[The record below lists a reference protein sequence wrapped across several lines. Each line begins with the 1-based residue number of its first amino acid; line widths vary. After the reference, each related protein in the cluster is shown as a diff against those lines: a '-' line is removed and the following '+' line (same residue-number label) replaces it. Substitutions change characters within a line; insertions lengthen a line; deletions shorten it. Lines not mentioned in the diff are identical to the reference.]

1 MIGLSYIMKL
11 EGITTK
17 ELAEF
22 LEVSS
27 PTISQWENKQRP
39 IPKERL
45 DKLRERFSFYPV
57 LYFGKEIDEREAI
70 MLQNAK
76 IKHDLELLKGKDDFQ
91 SVRARRILVQKR
103 DENERQLEQ
112 QVTINKVKS
121 VLEKSAELRKNVDGG
136 VLISQ
141 NVIEDFSRL
150 CSLEEKIITGLML
163 IDEDESNHAQVAA
176 ELQSEIKLFIDEMKD
191 HVNSIKYMCRYN
203 KKNLK

>member
-17 ELAEF
+17 ELADF

-27 PTISQWENKQRP
+27 PTISQWEKKQRP

-121 VLEKSAELRKNVDGG
+121 VLEKSAELRKTVDGG

>member
-27 PTISQWENKQRP
+27 PTISQWEKKQRP

-45 DKLRERFSFYPV
+45 DKLRARFSFYPV

-91 SVRARRILVQKR
+91 SVRARRILVQKK

-121 VLEKSAELRKNVDGG
+121 VLEKSAELRKTVDGG

-141 NVIEDFSRL
+141 NVFEDFSRL

-163 IDEDESNHAQVAA
+163 IDEDESNHAQVTA

>member
-27 PTISQWENKQRP
+27 PTISQWEKKQRP

>member
-1 MIGLSYIMKL
+1 MKL

-27 PTISQWENKQRP
+27 PTISQWEKKQRP

-91 SVRARRILVQKR
+91 SVRARRILVQKK

-121 VLEKSAELRKNVDGG
+121 VLEKSAELRKTVDGG

-141 NVIEDFSRL
+141 NVFEDFSRL

-163 IDEDESNHAQVAA
+163 IDEDESNHAQVTA

>member
-27 PTISQWENKQRP
+27 PTISQWEKKQRP

-91 SVRARRILVQKR
+91 SVRARRILVQKK

-121 VLEKSAELRKNVDGG
+121 VLEKSAELRKTVDGG

-141 NVIEDFSRL
+141 NVFEDFSRL

-163 IDEDESNHAQVAA
+163 IDEDESNHAQVTA

>member
-1 MIGLSYIMKL
+1 MIGLRYIMEL

-27 PTISQWENKQRP
+27 QAINQWEKKQRA

-45 DKLRERFSFYPV
+45 DKLRQRFPFYPV
-57 LYFGKEIDEREAI
+57 LYFSKEIDEREAI

-103 DENERQLEQ
+103 DENERHLEQ

-141 NVIEDFSRL
+141 NVFEDFSRL